1 MTQQKQ
7 RIAILGVF
15 ALLACFVFA
24 GQALAYEEPGKIG
37 DTVWWDMN
45 HNGVQ
50 DNGEPGLAGW
60 TVTLTYSY
68 RGTPVPPVVQ
78 VTDANGHYLFDD
90 LYTDG
95 AWGTAPWTRTY
106 TVTVTPPAGWVQT
119 YDLNDPN
126 GYTAGFTTPNAA
138 SVTLVAVLDPS
149 GFRVIAPRLDVD
161 FGYMRPLG
169 SLGDTVWNDV
179 NGDGFQQDGEA
190 GLAGWTVTLVGDV
203 NVDGVN
209 ETLTT
214 TTDSAGVY
222 HFYNLPAGTY
232 QVTVTKPWGWVQ
244 TYDLDGLGTPDTA
257 SRTITW
263 GQNVDDVDFGYYR
276 PLGSLGDRVWY
287 DANGDGVQD
296 DGEVGINGLSVVL
309 YGDTNL
315 DNIVDLTLT
324 TVTVAGTLPNGQQD
338 GLYLFSDL
346 PAGRYVVQVVPP
358 SGYNQTYG
366 LDYPTFANQGT
377 YLLGPGVNTRV
388 VDFGY
393 TLPVGSL
400 GDRVWY
406 DGSHDGVQDS
416 NEAGINGVL
425 VTLTGTDIRGNSI
438 TRTDT
443 TDGDG
448 DYLFTGLLA
457 GDYTVTVSIASAY
470 IQTYDYDG
478 TDSAN
483 KASYSLKGG
492 EEFLDLDFGY
502 YLPTGS
508 LGDRVWNDYNNNGL
522 QDIGEPGINGV
533 TVTLTGDVNGDGAL
547 ETLTD
552 TTEGDGIYGFT
563 GLHAGLYTVTVTPPE
578 GMTQTYDYTIP
589 TNDNRATYNLSTGEA
604 FMDLDFGY
612 YKPTDDKPFVTYT
625 QGGWGSK
632 PSGNNPG
639 MLLKTKWS
647 QVFPNGLE
655 VGIPGAAGFSIKLT
669 SASAVQAFL
678 PQGGTPSKLKQDYT
692 NPTKKTEAGVFAGQV
707 TALKISVS
715 FSDASIT
722 REGLAGLTAVSG
734 PLAGKTVG
742 EILDLCERALGGE
755 NVGYSITTLNE
766 VATAINE
773 NFDGGTT
780 NNGYLQ

>member
-1 MTQQKQ
+1 MTQQMQ

-24 GQALAYEEPGKIG
+24 GQALAYAEPGKIG

-60 TVTLTYSY
+60 TVTLTFNY
-68 RGTPVPPVVQ
+68 RGVPVPPVVQ
-78 VTDANGHYLFDD
+78 QTDANGHYLFDD

-138 SVTLVAVLDPS
+138 TVTLVAVLDPG

-169 SLGDTVWNDV
+169 SLGDTVWNDLH
-179 NGDGFQQDGEA
+179 GDGVQQDDEP

-214 TTDSAGVY
+214 TTDNAGVY

-244 TYDLDGLGTPDTA
+244 TYDLDGVGTPNTA

-276 PLGSLGDRVWY
+276 PLGSIGDFVWY
-287 DANGDGVQD
+287 DANGNGSWNT
-296 DGEVGINGLSVVL
+296 GEVGLSNVPVTLWTDFNGDGVL
-309 YGDTNL
+309 EQ
-315 DNIVDLTLT
+315 
-324 TVTVAGTLPNGQQD
+324 VAQTQTDAN
-338 GLYLFSDL
+338 GLYLFIDL
-346 PAGRYVVQVVPP
+346 PAAYYVVKVTPP
-358 SGYNQTYG
+358 DNYQPTY
-366 LDYPTFANQGT
+366 DWDGT
-377 YLLGPGVNTRV
+377 ATPNVAAYTLAPWENTRV

-393 TLPVGSL
+393 TLPMGSL

-406 DGSHDGVQDS
+406 DANHDGVQDAG
-416 NEAGINGVL
+416 EAGINGVL
-425 VTLTGTDIRGNSI
+425 VTLTGTDIRGDSI

-443 TDGDG
+443 TEGDG

-457 GDYTVTVSIASAY
+457 GDYTVTVSIPPDY

-478 TDSAN
+478 ITSAN

-492 EEFLDLDFGY
+492 EEFLELDFGY

-508 LGDRVWNDYNNNGL
+508 LGDRVWEDYNHNGV

-533 TVTLTGDVNGDGAL
+533 TVTLTGDINGDGAL

-563 GLHAGLYTVTVTPPE
+563 GLRAGLYTVTVTPPA
-578 GMTQTYDYTIP
+578 GMTQTYDYTTP

-604 FMDLDFGY
+604 FMGLDFGY
-612 YKPTDDKPFVTYT
+612 YKPTDCRPFVTYT

-639 MLLKTKWS
+639 MLLSKNFTT
-647 QVFPNGLE
+647 VFPSGLE
-655 VGIPGAAGFSIKLT
+655 VGIPGTAGYSILLT
-669 SASAVQAFL
+669 SASAVQKFL
-678 PQGGTPSKLKQDYT
+678 PQGGTAGALKHDYT
-692 NPTKKTEAGVFAGQV
+692 NPTSKTEAGVFAGQV